1 MELNDLLKYQGIEL
15 GEGAT
20 IEDYKKAFDE
30 RFVTRENAIADPDI
44 ENHFAGKITQ
54 RYAMEIKNTAK
65 ENGIEFN
72 DDEKKKSPV
81 DMLRLLVA
89 KKQENLE
96 SKIEELTKNKKPN
109 EEFTTLQEKYGQLQK
124 RYEEELGA
132 KTELQKLV
140 EEKEKQFVTF
150 EKNFKLNE
158 AKKNI
163 FGSLTF
169 SDNANDLL
177 KKGFYATV
185 AEKYEIGLGDDDT
198 PIITDKQGNRIKD
211 PNKHGSF
218 LSPTDVLA
226 NELNAAGLSKQLS
239 QDKFPKPNERREHKP
254 ALDNN
259 GVKIATFAKPISS
272 Y

>member
-15 GEGAT
+15 GEDAT
-20 IEDYKKAFDE
+20 IEDYKKAFDS
-30 RFVTRENAIADPDI
+30 RFVTRENAIADPEI

-54 RYAMEIKNTAK
+54 RYATELRNAAK
-65 ENGIEFN
+65 ENGIELE
-72 DDEKKKSPV
+72 DEEKKKSPA
-81 DMLRLLVA
+81 DLARLLIA

-96 SKIEELTKNKKPN
+96 SKIEELTKNKKPA
-109 EEFTTLQEKYGQLQK
+109 EEFTALQDKYGQLQK

-150 EKNFKLNE
+150 EKNFKLTE

-163 FGSLTF
+163 FGNLNF
-169 SDNANDLL
+169 SENANDLL
-177 KKGFYATV
+177 KKGFYATID
-185 AEKYEIGLGDDDT
+185 EKYSIGLGDDDT
-198 PIITDKQGNRIKD
+198 PIITDKEGNRIKD

-218 LSPTDVLA
+218 LTPSDVLA
-226 NELNAAGLSKQLS
+226 NELNAAGLSKQVS
-239 QDKFPKPNERREHKP
+239 QEKFPKPNERKEFKP

-259 GVKIATFAKPISS
+259 GVKIATFAKPLNQ